1 MRRGTSSELRRSLAA
16 ISAVAFA
23 LFVCLWLEGCTTLSV
38 SRPIPVVRRGEFASR
53 LSLRRPSEAASMNLY
68 ARGIDPKLPF
78 NAVVIADAL
87 DERALNET
95 IDDRLTR
102 AEIHA
107 QVGRGF
113 QPIRR
118 AEALRHDYIAA
129 VLASSIVHQSAPLSA
144 ATLDRAIAIHNEAL
158 TRFLS
163 RSGGR
168 NLELDPAWQS
178 ELAALEI
185 PVALRRDALVWDP
198 NRIGS
203 IRLCEDYIVSGV
215 RTPIRTLGLG
225 VPVFGVRDLRPI
237 DPRTAAGEGE
247 ESLYP
252 PIQVYPATAILRSGP
267 SGGTPVLEFHDPL
280 RFDAVSTGARTIPLA
295 SDLSTP
301 LAFHF
306 VAGRLFIAEQIS
318 MFRPEAL
325 KIRSG
330 LHLIHPY
337 EPGKIPVIFIH
348 GLWSSPR
355 AFFQTL
361 NELRGDPAIRSRY
374 QFWFYMY
381 PSGDP
386 FIHTAAM
393 FRDALVDMRA
403 KLDPGGRD
411 AALDRIVLVGHSMGG
426 LLSKMTVQ
434 ESGNALWKVIAKRP
448 LESMNLSDPEHR
460 KTLEKVFMYH
470 PNPAVRRIV
479 FIATP
484 HRGTRMGDNVVG
496 RVVSSLIKSPDE
508 LVAVRRDLFE
518 NNDPAVFT
526 PQARKRVS
534 SSIDILKYNNPM
546 IDAVEEAGIAPWV
559 IYHTIVGK
567 LGPGPLETSTDGV
580 VSYKSAHLDGAASE
594 LVVPTNH
601 LCQQDPRTI
610 VELKRILAE
619 HLRVFEDESALRIG
633 GGREKSAATG
643 PTKTSSNNDLLRR

>member
-1 MRRGTSSELRRSLAA
+1 MRRGTSGEWRRSLSA
-16 ISAVAFA
+16 ITAVALA
-23 LFVCLWLEGCTTLSV
+23 SIVCVWLEGCTALSV
-38 SRPIPVVRRGEFASR
+38 SRPLRAVPRADIASR
-53 LSLRRPSEAASMNLY
+53 LSLRRPSAAASANLLS
-68 ARGIDPKLPF
+68 RGIDPTLPF
-78 NAVVIADAL
+78 HSLPTADAL
-87 DERALNET
+87 DERAAGET

-107 QVGRGF
+107 QVGRRF

-118 AEALRHDYIAA
+118 AESLRHDYIAA

-144 ATLDRAIAIHNEAL
+144 DAIDRAIAIHNEAL

-163 RSGGR
+163 RLGGR
-168 NLELDPAWQS
+168 NLELDPALRS
-178 ELAALEI
+178 ELAALGL
-185 PVALRRDALVWDP
+185 PVALRRDPLVWDP
-198 NRIGS
+198 DRIGD
-203 IRLCEDYIVSGV
+203 IHLCKDYIITGV
-215 RTPIRTLGLG
+215 RVPIRTRGLG

-237 DPRTAAGEGE
+237 DPHAGAGDGE

-252 PIQVYPATAILRSGP
+252 PIQVYPATVVLRSGP
-267 SGGTPVLEFHDPL
+267 AGGTPVLELHDPL
-280 RFDAVSTGARTIPLA
+280 RFDAISTGARTIPLE

-306 VAGRLFIAEQIS
+306 VSGRLFIAEQIS
-318 MFRPEAL
+318 MFRPDAL

-337 EPGKIPVIFIH
+337 EPGKIPVIFVH

-355 AFFQTL
+355 AFFQTI
-361 NELRGDPAIRSRY
+361 NELRGDPSIRARY

-386 FIHTAAM
+386 FIYTAAR
-393 FRDALVDMRA
+393 FRESLDDMRM
-403 KLDPGGRD
+403 KLDPGRRD

-434 ESGNALWKVIAKRP
+434 ESGNALWSVIAKQP
-448 LESMNLSDPEHR
+448 FESMTLSDPEHR
-460 KTLEKVFMYH
+460 ELLKKVFMYH

-484 HRGTRMGDNVVG
+484 HQGTKMGDNLVG
-496 RVVSSLIKSPDE
+496 RIVSRLIKSPDE

-518 NNDPAVFT
+518 NNDPAFFT
-526 PQARKRVS
+526 PEARKRVS

-546 IDAVEEAGIAPWV
+546 IDAVGSAGMSPGV
-559 IYHTIVGK
+559 VYHTIVGK

-580 VSYKSAHLDGAASE
+580 VSYRSAHLEGAASE

-610 VELKRILAE
+610 IELKRILAE
-619 HLRVFEDESALRIG
+619 HLSVFEREAGARIG
-633 GGREKSAATG
+633 RSRPDAA
-643 PTKTSSNNDLLRR
+643 PIQNIKTSLNNDSPR